1 MTEKYQ
7 RAAATFTPGMKIG
20 VNTFLTD
27 EGISPTKLGPAL
39 EERGLESLFLAEH
52 SHIPAA
58 RKSAYPGGG
67 ELPRVYY
74 RTMDPFVALG
84 AVAAVTERLILGT
97 GVALLIQRDLIH
109 TAKEVATLDQ
119 ISDGRVVFG
128 VGVGWNREEMADH
141 GTDPRTRGV
150 LLDEQLEAI
159 IAIWTQELTEYHGKF
174 VDFDP
179 MYAWPKPRQRPHPP
193 IYIGGAEAA
202 ARRAVRH
209 GVGWIPNGV
218 SEAAAVR
225 DQLAEFADSGLP
237 VTVTPAPPDPAV
249 LDAYAEAGVERVTLH
264 LRTQPESE
272 SLRALD
278 DFATLAERYRG
289 EDVDETPPRVAPSSV

>member
-1 MTEKYQ
+1 
-7 RAAATFTPGMKIG
+7 MKIG

-27 EGISPTKLGPAL
+27 EGISPTKLGSAL

-58 RKSAYPGGG
+58 RQSVYPGGG

-109 TAKEVATLDQ
+109 TAKEVATLDR

-141 GTDPRTRGV
+141 GTDPRTRGA

-159 IAIWTQELTEYHGKF
+159 ITIWTRELAEYHGEF
-174 VDFDP
+174 IDFDP
-179 MYAWPKPRQRPHPP
+179 MYAWPKPRQQPHPP

-218 SEAAAVR
+218 SEAAAVQA
-225 DQLAEFADSGLP
+225 QLAEFADSGLP
-237 VTVTPAPPDPAV
+237 VTVTPAPRNPAV

-264 LRTQPESE
+264 LQTQPESE
-272 SLRALD
+272 SLHALD
-278 DFATLAERYRG
+278 DFAKLAERYRG
-289 EDVDETPPRVAPSSV
+289 